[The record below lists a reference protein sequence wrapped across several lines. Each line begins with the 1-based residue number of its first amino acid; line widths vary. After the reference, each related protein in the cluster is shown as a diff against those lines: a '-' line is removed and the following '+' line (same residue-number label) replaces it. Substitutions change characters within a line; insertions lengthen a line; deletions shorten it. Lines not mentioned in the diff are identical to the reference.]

1 MYVLNGIRLSPNKAF
16 THNGV
21 QYPANWIELSTES
34 ERIGIG
40 ISFITPNSPPS
51 YDGRFYVLSPTNQV
65 IGKSLEDSIVM
76 IDSVKT
82 NVLGLK
88 TIWKNDQNEEAYK
101 LLSPTDWYV
110 TRKSEI
116 DTDIPVGITSYRTSV
131 RNVCEQRKN
140 ALGIATNMTEFIGVT
155 TFSGMDWPENVV

>member
-16 THNGV
+16 THNGI

-34 ERIGIG
+34 EKSAIGIE
-40 ISFITPNSPPS
+40 FVAPNPRPN
-51 YDGRFYVLSPTNQV
+51 YDHRFYDMDGNNQL
-65 IGKSLEDSIVM
+65 IAKELEDVTTPTDKI
-76 IDSVKT
+76 
-82 NVLGLK
+82 GLK
-88 TIWKNDQNEEAYK
+88 TIWKNKQNEEAYN

>member
-34 ERIGIG
+34 EKFAIGIEY
-40 ISFITPNSPPS
+40 FAPTPTLN
-51 YDGRFYVLSPTNQV
+51 YDRRFYSYNGSEVVEKNLND
-65 IGKSLEDSIVM
+65 IKI
-76 IDSVKT
+76 
-82 NVLGLK
+82 
-88 TIWKNDQNEEAYK
+88 IWKNKQNEEAYK
-101 LLSPTDWYV
+101 LLFPTDWYV

>member
-34 ERIGIG
+34 DRQAVG
-40 ISFITPNSPPS
+40 ISYVAPTPTPN
-51 YDGRFYVLSPTNQV
+51 YDNRFYTLNGSEVVEKNL
-65 IGKSLEDSIVM
+65 D
-76 IDSVKT
+76 D
-82 NVLGLK
+82 LK
-88 TIWKNDQNEEAYK
+88 VAWKNIQNEEAYK
-101 LLSPTDWYV
+101 LLSPSDWYV

-140 ALGIATNMTEFIGVT
+140 ALDIATNMTEFIGVT
-155 TFSGMDWPENVV
+155 TFSGMDWPENP

>member
-34 ERIGIG
+34 DRQAVG
-40 ISFITPNSPPS
+40 ISYVAPTPTLK
-51 YDGRFYVLSPTNQV
+51 YHHRFYTLNGSGVVEKNL
-65 IGKSLEDSIVM
+65 D
-76 IDSVKT
+76 D
-82 NVLGLK
+82 LK
-88 TIWKNDQNEEAYK
+88 VVWKNIQNQEAYK
-101 LLSPTDWYV
+101 LLSPSDWYV

-140 ALGIATNMTEFIGVT
+140 ALGIVTNMTEFIGVT
-155 TFSGMDWPENVV
+155 TFSGMDWPENP

>member
-16 THNGV
+16 TYNGI
-21 QYPANWIELSTES
+21 QYPANWISLSTES
-34 ERIGIG
+34 EKEALGIE
-40 ISFITPNSPPS
+40 FVAPTQTPS
-51 YDGRFYVLSPTNQV
+51 YDSRFYNLIANNQV
-65 IGKSLEDSIVM
+65 IEKDLEDR
-76 IDSVKT
+76 T
-82 NVLGLK
+82 TPNYTPGLK
-88 TIWKNDQNEEAYK
+88 TIWKNRQDKEAYD
-101 LLSPTDWYV
+101 LLSSTDWYV

-116 DTDIPVGITSYRTSV
+116 GADIPVGITSYRTSV